1 MACLEKCYEKG
12 GKVFFAAVIILAGA
26 VSAFAEEGV
35 TLKYKEL
42 KAKLDL
48 ATMSVDVEHRGVK
61 WRMSRQG
68 SHEFVYEK
76 DGEIHEVS
84 LADSQEKQVRQF
96 GDSAAEV
103 RFEDFRLE
111 MLISIDEETGELV
124 FKFTPLEEDHNFTI
138 KGLIYP
144 RPFEVPVKSDCYSF
158 FPYGQGILIPGNWP
172 YKEELRDPIQF
183 SDEKRLK
190 VFGEVMGRPANWWD
204 FQGGDQAGLISH
216 ARMSCFGA
224 VQPGSG
230 FVGII
235 DTNCQMDTHL
245 HVRHTP
251 GKPTDYW
258 IYWRPTMG
266 EFGYPRIIRYHFEK
280 DGDYVSLAKYHRQYF
295 KKLGYLK
302 SLAEKNEENPNV
314 ERLKGAIS
322 LRTRI
327 SRKDN
332 RNFTYEIYNT
342 FSDVGKLVEDFK
354 EKTGVERAILS
365 FTGWQRYGHDQEYPN
380 IMPPMMAAG
389 GPKGLGD
396 LADKLRGMGYMFGL
410 ATDNYC
416 DITLDSPSFREEVT
430 LKDSQGKYFRR
441 STWAA
446 GVNSLICPRWSLR
459 FLRRNFEVGRVDYPP
474 VYGLLDTAYPDYY
487 LLGNYVCNW
496 ECYDPRHPLT
506 RNENRQA
513 ISDIYQYFKD
523 KKILL
528 TTEHHIDW
536 AIPYLV
542 SVRVRVGH
550 NMEYGVDKE
559 GRTIG
564 IPIPL
569 WQLAFHDCTYILGS
583 WGGTPERLLYP
594 FLWGAQ
600 SAFSLTDANSV
611 SNTEQIERAKLL
623 AKLHEAVGWDEMASH
638 KFYSDDYTVQE
649 STFSSGVKVWIDPN
663 KSQLKITGVD
673 GISEEVR
680 QLD

>member
-1 MACLEKCYEKG
+1 MAYSRKWYEKVW
-12 GKVFFAAVIILAGA
+12 KVCFAVMIILAGA
-26 VSAFAEEGV
+26 VPAIAEQAV
-35 TLKYKEL
+35 TLKSKDL
-42 KAKLDL
+42 QVKLDL
-48 ATMSVDVEHRGVK
+48 ATMSVDVKHRGVT
-61 WRMSRQG
+61 WRMSREG
-68 SHEFVYEK
+68 SREFVYEK

-84 LADSQEKQVRQF
+84 LADSQDKQVSRF
-96 GDSAAEV
+96 GDSAVLVTLA
-103 RFEDFRLE
+103 DYRLE
-111 MLISIDEETGELV
+111 MLVCIDKETGDLV
-124 FKFTPLEEDHNFTI
+124 FKFTPLEEDHQFMI

-144 RPFEVPVKSDCYSF
+144 RPFEVPIKSDCYSF

-172 YKEELRDPIQF
+172 HKEELRNPIQF
-183 SDEKRLK
+183 SDEARMDL
-190 VFGEVMGRPANWWD
+190 FGELMGRPANWWD
-204 FQGGDQAGLISH
+204 SQEWDQAGLISH
-216 ARMSCFGA
+216 ARMSCFGG

-230 FVGII
+230 FVAII
-235 DTNCQMDTHL
+235 DTKCQMDTHL
-245 HVRHTP
+245 HVKHTP
-251 GKPTDYW
+251 GEPTDCR

-266 EFGYPRIIRYHFEK
+266 VFGYPRIIRYHFEK
-280 DGDYVSLAKYHRQYF
+280 DGDYVSLAKHHRQYY
-295 KKLGYLK
+295 KELGYLK
-302 SLAEKNEENPNV
+302 TLAEKNRENPNV
-314 ERLKGAIS
+314 ERLKGTIS

-332 RNFTYEIYNT
+332 RNFTYKIYNT
-342 FSDVGKLVEDFK
+342 FSDVGKLAEDFK
-354 EKTGVERAILS
+354 EKTGVERAVLS
-365 FTGWQRYGHDQEYPN
+365 FTGWQRYGHDHEYPN
-380 IMPPMMAAG
+380 TMPPMMAAG
-389 GPKGLGD
+389 GPQGLSD
-396 LADKLRGMGYMFGL
+396 LADKLRSMGYMFGL
-410 ATDNYC
+410 MTDNYC

-459 FLRRNFEVGRVDYPP
+459 FLRRNFEIGRTDYPA

-496 ECYDPRHPLT
+496 ECYDSRHPLT

-542 SVRVRVGH
+542 SVRVRIGH
-550 NMEYGVDKE
+550 TMRYGVDRE

-600 SAFSLTDANSV
+600 SAFSLTDSNSV
-611 SNTEQIERAKLL
+611 SNTRQIERAKLL
-623 AKLHEAVGWDEMASH
+623 AKLHSAVGWDEMVSH
-638 KFYSDDYTVQE
+638 KFLSDDYQVQE
-649 STFSSGVKVWIDPN
+649 ARFSSGVRVWIDLG

-673 GISEEVR
+673 GISEEVM
-680 QLD
+680 QVE